1 MSLRNVLAKN
11 FVNYKGWSS
20 NRKLIVFESDDWGSI
35 RMPSKEV
42 YLDLVKQG
50 IPVDKNYFV
59 KNDCLESQEDLECL
73 FKVLSSYKD
82 KNGNHPVITANALVA
97 NPDFDKI
104 KESNCKEY
112 FYELISE
119 TYKKYSTHDQTLE
132 LWKKEG
138 IQNKM
143 LWPQFHGREHLNPM
157 EWMKSISST
166 NIQEKIGFE
175 NKAILG
181 IGNKQISSRSN
192 EYMAAFDFEDNVEM
206 NHINKITKQGIDLF
220 EQTFGFK
227 SKSFVASCSIRSD
240 KLDKVLFEN
249 GVLYHQCGQQISP
262 KGEANYKIINRY
274 FGDKNDYGQIYWRR
288 NVSFEPTKNPTLD
301 WVDDAMKEI
310 KIAFRWGKPAVINSH
325 RVNYI
330 GSIFEEN
337 RENGLRLLSN
347 LIAAILKEWPES
359 EFMSSDQLG
368 DFMKSSMQ

>member
-1 MSLRNVLAKN
+1 
-11 FVNYKGWSS
+11 
-20 NRKLIVFESDDWGSI
+20 
-35 RMPSKEV
+35 
-42 YLDLVKQG
+42 LDLVKHG
-50 IPVDKNYFV
+50 IPIDQNYFV
-59 KNDCLESQEDLECL
+59 KNDCLESQEDLERL

-104 KESNCKEY
+104 KESNCNEY

-119 TYKKYSTHDQTLE
+119 TYKKYSKHDNTLE

-138 IQNKM
+138 IQNNRL
-143 LWPQFHGREHLNPM
+143 LWPQFHGREHLNPF
-157 EWMKSISST
+157 EWMKSISSA
-166 NIQEKIGFE
+166 NKQENLGFQ
-175 NKAILG
+175 NNAILG
-181 IGNKQISSRSN
+181 IGNKQISTRSN
-192 EYMAAFDFEDNVEM
+192 EYMAAFDFDDEIEM
-206 NHINKITKQGIDLF
+206 NQINQITKQGIDLF

-249 GVLYHQCGQQISP
+249 GVLYHQCGQQFSP
-262 KGEANYKIINRY
+262 KGEANYKVINRY
-274 FGDKNDYGQIYWRR
+274 FGDKNEYGQIYWRR

-301 WVDDAMKEI
+301 WVNDAMKEI

-325 RVNYI
+325 RVNFI

-347 LIAAILKEWPES
+347 LIAAILKEWPEA
-359 EFMSSDQLG
+359 EFISSDQLG
-368 DFMKSSMQ
+368 DIMKSSS